1 MASQQRT
8 ALVVSAAS
16 SGNNTLL
23 AAQTGYAIRVLSY
36 TLVGAGTV
44 TVAFQTGA
52 GGTGLT
58 GVMTLIAGVPL
69 VVPFQRE
76 GHFQTAVSTLLNL
89 SLGGSTQ
96 ISGHITYDLI
106 AI

>member
-1 MASQQRT
+1 MASQERT
-8 ALVVSAAS
+8 ALSVSAAT

-36 TLVGAGTV
+36 TLVAAGTV
-44 TVAFQTGA
+44 TAAFQSGA
-52 GGTGLT
+52 SGTALT
-58 GVMTLIAGVPL
+58 GTMSLIAGTPL
-69 VVPFQRE
+69 VVNFQKE

-89 SLGGSTQ
+89 SLGGNVQ
-96 ISGHITYDLI
+96 VSGHLTYALV